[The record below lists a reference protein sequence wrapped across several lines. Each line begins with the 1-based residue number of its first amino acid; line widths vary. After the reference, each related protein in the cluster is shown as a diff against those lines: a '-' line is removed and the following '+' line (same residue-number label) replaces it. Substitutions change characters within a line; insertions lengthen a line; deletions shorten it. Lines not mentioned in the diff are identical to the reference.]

1 MNVTFYYIYTNQKF
15 SIHILKT
22 KTMRFQ
28 KKKNDW
34 ILLPLLKV
42 DMDGK
47 SEGLLQMGDY
57 ILAVNGMAPE
67 SLSEGEQLVKDA
79 FRTLTLTVWR

>member
-1 MNVTFYYIYTNQKF
+1 M
-15 SIHILKT
+15 
-22 KTMRFQ
+22 
-28 KKKNDW
+28 
-34 ILLPLLKV
+34 LPLLKV